1 MVLLSLKSWH
11 NLENWQTRVPSPK
24 SLKVKFKKTKYL
36 GLIFPWSNENRYES
50 ERGRLRALCMQRQV
64 WMSERIF
71 LFLTV
76 PLFLSIDIRPPLPWK
91 SLNFVP
97 LPHWWIDQNDKN
109 TLLLLPFHL
118 CVTVS
123 HHSSIIKTQVPHFYN
138 WLLIAYYCVG
148 VPLGPI
154 IIHRSPPMSEYR
166 GWVQIVPEAVSRL
179 TVVTTLR
186 TEAQTP
192 GPRSREPIVGWGPW
206 QGSNFYKL

>member
-1 MVLLSLKSWH
+1 MTWSGELT
-11 NLENWQTRVPSPK
+11 NPSPK
-24 SLKVKFKKTKYL
+24 SLKVKFNKYL

-118 CVTVS
+118 C
-123 HHSSIIKTQVPHFYN
+123 HSFSSFFNYKNTSSSFLQLVVDC
-138 WLLIAYYCVG
+138 LLLCWR
-148 VPLGPI
+148 PPGPI
-154 IIHRSPPMSEYR
+154 IIQWVINSPLTSDVRIRGWCR
-166 GWVQIVPEAVSRL
+166 GWVQIVPEAVARL

-192 GPRSREPIVGWGPW
+192 GPRSGEPIVGWGPW
-206 QGSNFYKL
+206 QGSNFHKL